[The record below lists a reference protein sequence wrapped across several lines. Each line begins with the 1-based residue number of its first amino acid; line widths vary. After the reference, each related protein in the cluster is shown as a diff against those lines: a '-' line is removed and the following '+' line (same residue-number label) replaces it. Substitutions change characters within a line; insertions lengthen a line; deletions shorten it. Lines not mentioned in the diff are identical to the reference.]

1 MSATNISSLLAITFL
16 IASAAHISAQD
27 ANAPLDVANVPAST
41 GAFVLRDVDQ
51 LRSQSSATFGLPAH
65 IGDLESGSSALS
77 ENAWDF
83 TKPDS
88 IPGFGALPPSYDS
101 APVMPQISGK

>member
-1 MSATNISSLLAITFL
+1 MSTRYTTSLLAIIFV

-27 ANAPLDVANVPAST
+27 ANAPRDVANVPAST
-41 GAFVLRDVDQ
+41 GAFVLRDADQ
-51 LRSQSSATFGLPAH
+51 LRSQSTAAFGVLEH
-65 IGDLESGSSALS
+65 NVESGSTALS

-83 TKPDS
+83 SRPDL
-88 IPGFGALPPSYDS
+88 IPGFGTLPPNYDS

>member
-1 MSATNISSLLAITFL
+1 MSARSTTNLLASIFL

-41 GAFVLRDVDQ
+41 GAFVLRDGDQ
-51 LRSQSSATFGLPAH
+51 LRSQSIATFGV
-65 IGDLESGSSALS
+65 LEHNVVSGSTALL

-88 IPGFGALPPSYDS
+88 IPGFGALPLNYDS
-101 APVMPQISGK
+101 APVMPQISGR